1 MTDTS
6 GTTSDTPP
14 PANNNPTG
22 VLGVGGTYA
31 PPSQPLMTP
40 GPYSFLDPVTG
51 IHPQIKGST
60 TFTPKVLYHSGDE
73 WALANGMTPETR
85 GEVQQAMK
93 QLGLI
98 SKNAPVQYQKWDA
111 TSAAAFRQ
119 VLEYANTKGT
129 SQDDMAGTNF
139 FGGTATGAQGDSVWN
154 SSWQSALQD
163 MVNTGPA
170 PATAQA
176 LPVIKITNPEDIRA
190 MVEQG
195 AKALYGSGNVDP
207 ATMDKIVAGFQAQ
220 QSSEQSQAAAMETS
234 NGGAGGTVTD
244 PASLTN
250 FVSDQLKSADPQR
263 VEAQK
268 VVGGLLQVHQLL
280 SGNGGANA

>member
-6 GTTSDTPP
+6 GTSDIPP
-14 PANNNPTG
+14 PDNSNPTG
-22 VLGVGGTYA
+22 VLGVGGTFQ
-31 PPSQPLMTP
+31 PPAQPLMTP
-40 GPYSFLDPVTG
+40 GAYSFLNPMTG
-51 IHPQIKGST
+51 THPQIKGST

-93 QLGLI
+93 SLGLI
-98 SKNAPVQYQKWDA
+98 SAKAPIQYQKWDS
-111 TSAAAFRQ
+111 TTAAAFKQ

-163 MVNTGPA
+163 MIDAGPA
-170 PATAQA
+170 PAAAQA
-176 LPVIKITNPEDIRA
+176 LPVIKITSPEDIRA

-195 AKALYGSGNVDP
+195 AKALYGSGNIDP
-207 ATMDKIVAGFQAQ
+207 AQMDKIIAGYQAQ
-220 QSSEQSQAAAMETS
+220 ESSEQSQAAQMDTS
-234 NGGAGGTVTD
+234 NGGTGGTVTD

-250 FVSDQLKSADPQR
+250 FVTDQLTAANPQK

-280 SGNGGANA
+280 SGSGGANA